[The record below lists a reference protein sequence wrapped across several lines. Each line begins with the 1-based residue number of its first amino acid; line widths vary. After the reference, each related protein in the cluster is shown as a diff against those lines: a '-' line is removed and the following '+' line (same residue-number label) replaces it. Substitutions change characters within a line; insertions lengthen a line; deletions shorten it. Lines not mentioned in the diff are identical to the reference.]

1 MKSAKIHFEQ
11 NIIRVKNLG
20 AIYKNINSQTTQIL
34 YLSDILRAQYV
45 MLVSAL
51 DHFIHEI
58 VRIGMIEIYKD
69 KRKETKK
76 FKEFIFN
83 LDEKILFKKAIMVK
97 IINKDNIEP
106 YKDTVWLDYQIRY
119 KNGFK
124 SFQQADKIREAMLL
138 ITDKDI
144 WEELSSL
151 MNQDSKM
158 LKNKLNLIV
167 DRRNQIA
174 HEADIKFEDKE
185 LRDIRSDDI
194 DNSIIFIESLVKSIF
209 EISELES

>member
-1 MKSAKIHFEQ
+1 MKSAKIHLEQ

-34 YLSDILRAQYV
+34 DLSDILRAQYV

-58 VRIGMIEIYKD
+58 VRFGMIEIYKD

-76 FKEFIFN
+76 FKEFIFG
-83 LDEKILFKKAIMVK
+83 LDAK

-194 DNSIIFIESLVKSIF
+194 DNSIIFIESLVISIF
-209 EISELES
+209 KISELDS

>member
-1 MKSAKIHFEQ
+1 
-11 NIIRVKNLG
+11 
-20 AIYKNINSQTTQIL
+20 
-34 YLSDILRAQYV
+34 
-45 MLVSAL
+45 
-51 DHFIHEI
+51 
-58 VRIGMIEIYKD
+58 
-69 KRKETKK
+69 
-76 FKEFIFN
+76 
-83 LDEKILFKKAIMVK
+83 
-97 IINKDNIEP
+97 
-106 YKDTVWLDYQIRY
+106 
-119 KNGFK
+119 
-124 SFQQADKIREAMLL
+124 MLL

-209 EISELES
+209 KISELES